1 MRASEIV
8 QQNKKKQLN
17 YIIMIILL
25 TDAYFKNTTILN
37 LILRKEGKYMIKV
50 ILNQIIVVLFSWQ

>member
-1 MRASEIV
+1 
-8 QQNKKKQLN
+8 
-17 YIIMIILL
+17 MIILL

-37 LILRKEGKYMIKV
+37 LIIKKERKYTIKV